1 MLVHYKMFT
10 LNRVNRNAIMM
21 IVLLLVFISALG
33 AFRPSAFQPTPI
45 TTKTVSDQS
54 IFDLPVDLKCTAGS
68 GKTGS
73 PYSKGLTPGGVCGAQ
88 KLVSEQAGYDITGGI
103 GGSLI

>member
-1 MLVHYKMFT
+1 MFT
-10 LNRVNRNAIMM
+10 LNRVNRNALMM
-21 IVLLLVFISALG
+21 IVGLLIFISALG
-33 AFRPSAFQPTPI
+33 AFRTSMYQPKPI
-45 TTKTVSDQS
+45 TTKTVSDKS

-68 GKTGS
+68 GKNDS

-88 KLVSEQAGYDITGGI
+88 QNVSDQAGYDITGGI

>member
-1 MLVHYKMFT
+1 MFKF
-10 LNRVNRNAIMM
+10 NRVNRNAITM
-21 IVLLLVFISALG
+21 IVVLLLIISALA
-33 AFRPSAFQPTPI
+33 AFKNGTVSKYQPKPI

-54 IFDLPVDLKCTAGS
+54 IFDLPVNVECTAGS
-68 GKTGS
+68 GKKDS

-88 KLVSEQAGYDITGGI
+88 KLVSDQAGYDITGGI